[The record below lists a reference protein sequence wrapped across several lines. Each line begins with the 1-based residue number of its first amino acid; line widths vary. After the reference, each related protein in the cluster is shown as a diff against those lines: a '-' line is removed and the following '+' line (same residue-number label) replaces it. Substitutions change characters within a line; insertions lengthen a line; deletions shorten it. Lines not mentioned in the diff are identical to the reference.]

1 MERRKNMKLFE
12 NAEGTKRSIRPV
24 ALILSVI
31 ILVGGVVGGT
41 LAWLIA
47 DTDPVV
53 NTFTYGDINITLEET
68 KVDEDGNPVLDPDGN
83 PEKTK
88 TGNEYK
94 MIPGASY
101 LKDPI
106 VTVLPDNEAC
116 WLFVKLE
123 KKGDFDSFLTYE
135 IADGWVQLKDSAGAD
150 VEGVYYLKVEE
161 DTDDTAIEYSVLKDN
176 KISVLGTVTKEML
189 NALDNNGQDPD
200 AVYPSLSVVAYAVQY
215 MGFEPEITEG
225 ATEPTEEQV
234 NTAALKAWEA
244 IAEQNAATNP

>member
-1 MERRKNMKLFE
+1 MKLFE

-68 KVDEDGNPVLDPDGN
+68 KVDEDGTPVLDPDGN
-83 PEKTK
+83 PDLT
-88 TGNEYK
+88 
-94 MIPGASY
+94 
-101 LKDPI
+101 DPI

-116 WLFVKLE
+116 WLFAKLE

-244 IAEQNAATNP
+244 IAEQNAAANP

>member
-116 WLFVKLE
+116 WLFAKLE
-123 KKGDFDSFLTYE
+123 KKGDFDSFLTYG
-135 IADGWVQLKDSAGAD
+135 IIL
-150 VEGVYYLKVEE
+150 
-161 DTDDTAIEYSVLKDN
+161 
-176 KISVLGTVTKEML
+176 
-189 NALDNNGQDPD
+189 
-200 AVYPSLSVVAYAVQY
+200 
-215 MGFEPEITEG
+215 F
-225 ATEPTEEQV
+225 
-234 NTAALKAWEA
+234 
-244 IAEQNAATNP
+244 